1 MWGLLFLFY
10 AVVYFAVVGLL
21 LYKVKPY
28 WGKALVLVAAVLIP
42 NADDWYY
49 RQQLAD
55 YCKNEAGFKV
65 YEQVS
70 RSEGLVF
77 PTGLYMDD
85 PLKYVPVAFAEW
97 KDSRASV
104 SRYLRIDRLS
114 DGAISKLY
122 EVSQYS
128 ANYEAQ
134 RLEQRNGIFTE
145 VKLQVVRRD
154 QRTVVGEFQTK
165 FYYGGWFPRALI
177 SGQGGLVAGCG
188 KSGQVLSRQQWNQDR
203 RDSKTPETNQ
213 RFDANE
219 HSFNQI
225 IRLVFSKE

>member
-1 MWGLLFLFY
+1 MWGLLLLTM
-10 AVVYFAVVGLL
+10 AAVYFAVVGLL

-28 WGKALVLVAAVLIP
+28 WGKALVLIAAVLIP

-55 YCKNEAGFKV
+55 YCKNEAGFNV

-70 RSEGLVF
+70 RMEGLVF
-77 PTGLYMDD
+77 PSGLYMDD

-97 KDSRASV
+97 KDSRTNV
-104 SRYLRIDRLS
+104 SRYLRVDRLP
-114 DGAISKLY
+114 DGGISKPH
-122 EVSQYS
+122 EISQYS
-128 ANYEAQ
+128 AAYEAQ

-145 VKLQVVRRD
+145 VKQQIVRRG
-154 QRTVVGEFQTK
+154 QGVVVGEFQTK
-165 FYYGGWFPRALI
+165 FYYGGWYPGALV
-177 SGQGGLVAGCG
+177 GTGGLVAGCG
-188 KSGQVLSRQQWNQDR
+188 KSGQVLLRQQWNQDR
-203 RDSKTPETNQ
+203 SDSKTPETNQ

-225 IRLVFSKE
+225 IRRVFSKE